1 MEKDE
6 ENDSEKQESEDD
18 EEAESDD
25 DEPPVKIRKI
35 ERKSGR
41 RSTKKVF
48 ESDDS
53 DNEVLS
59 KKDNRK
65 SGSRRSSV
73 RPSRKNSPEVEDN
86 LRGRRSSRKFVEE
99 TAAERRASKRSFDA
113 FNTIS
118 LGTLIDEVIK
128 HKNAWPFTKPVST
141 AEVPDYLEVIK
152 TPMDFSKIKSK
163 LNLGD
168 YSSNEQAMKDV
179 ELVFFNCDLYNVANS
194 EIYKSGAKLE
204 KFVAKRCKDLNLPFT
219 QSDMTK

>member
-1 MEKDE
+1 MTIIDGD
-6 ENDSEKQESEDD
+6 NDSEKQESEVDDD
-18 EEAESDD
+18 EESEN

-65 SGSRRSSV
+65 SGSRRSSA
-73 RPSRKNSPEVEDN
+73 RPSRKNSPEVEE
-86 LRGRRSSRKFVEE
+86 RGRRSSRKFVEE

-179 ELVFFNCDLYNVANS
+179 ELVFFNCDLYNIANS
-194 EIYKSGAKLE
+194 EIYK
-204 KFVAKRCKDLNLPFT
+204 
-219 QSDMTK
+219 